1 VRAFAGIDWAAEKAD
16 VCVQAPDGAVL
27 LERTIAMS
35 EAGIDELT
43 RALSALAV
51 CRVAIERPDG
61 VLVERLLEASLCVL
75 AIHPNQ
81 VKAARPRFTA
91 AGGKSDRFDA
101 FVLCELA
108 RTDSHR
114 FRVLA
119 VDGDQ
124 TKALRAL
131 TRARDELVDART
143 ALCNQLREQLL
154 AFWPGATTVFADLD
168 SPIALAFI
176 ERYPSPADARGLG
189 ARRLQAFLDRHAY
202 CGRQRP
208 ETLLAK
214 LRAAATGRA
223 GELETDARRT
233 IVLGLLAALKPIVE
247 QIRQLTSQIH
257 GAVRAHPDGAIFL
270 PLFRDR
276 KTAICPATLIA
287 ELGDQRSRYPTS
299 AAMIADA
306 GQSPVAVE
314 SGKRKVAVFRRACD
328 KRLRN
333 AVCTL
338 ADSTRHWHPWAARVY
353 ADAYARHHNHQRAIR
368 TLGTAWLR
376 VLWRCWHDRN
386 PYNPHQH
393 GALTR
398 QLARAG

>member
-1 VRAFAGIDWAAEKAD
+1 VRAFAGVDWASEKAD
-16 VCVQAPDGAVL
+16 VIVQTEDGHAL
-27 LERTIAMS
+27 LERPFAID
-35 EAGIDELT
+35 EAGIVELCQT
-43 RALSALAV
+43 LIAHAV

-61 VLVERLLEASLCVL
+61 VLVERLLEAGMTVL

-114 FRVLA
+114 FRTLA
-119 VDGDQ
+119 VDGDD

-143 ALCNQLREQLL
+143 ALGNQLREQLL
-154 AFWPGATTVFADLD
+154 AFWPAATTLFANLD

-176 ERYPSPADARGLG
+176 ERYPSPADADRLG
-189 ARRLQAFLDRHAY
+189 PRRLQAFLDRHAY
-202 CGRQRP
+202 CGRQTP
-208 ETLLAK
+208 EKLLAK
-214 LRAAATGRA
+214 LRAAPTGRA
-223 GELETDARRT
+223 GELETDARRAT
-233 IVLGLLAALKPIVE
+233 VLGLIAALRPIVE

-257 GAVRAHPDGAIFL
+257 GAVRAHPDGQIFL

-287 ELGDQRSRYPTS
+287 ELGDQRSRYPTT

-353 ADAYARHHNHQRAIR
+353 ADAYARHRNHQRAIR
-368 TLGTAWLR
+368 TLGAAWLR
-376 VLWRCWHDRN
+376 VLWRCWHDRQ
-386 PYNPHQH
+386 PYDPTRH

>member
-16 VCVQAPDGAVL
+16 VMVQAEDGHAL
-27 LERTIAMS
+27 LERAFAMDD
-35 EAGIDELT
+35 AGIADLCHTLLT
-43 RALSALAV
+43 HRV
-51 CRVAIERPDG
+51 CRVTIERPDG
-61 VLVERLLEASLCVL
+61 VLVERLLDAGLCVL

-119 VDGDQ
+119 PDRDE

-131 TRARDELVDART
+131 TRARDELVDARK

-154 AFWPGATTVFADLD
+154 AFWPGATVVFADLD
-168 SPIALAFI
+168 SPIALAFL

-189 ARRLQAFLDRHAY
+189 PRRLQAFLDRHAY

-208 ETLLAK
+208 EPMLTR
-214 LRAAATGRA
+214 LRAASTGTA
-223 GELETDARRT
+223 GELESDARRA
-233 IVLGLLAALKPIVE
+233 IVLGLIAALRPIVE

-257 GAVRAHPDGAIFL
+257 GAVRAHPDGQIFL
-270 PLFRDR
+270 PLFRDP

-299 AAMIADA
+299 AAMLADA

-338 ADSTRHWHPWAARVY
+338 ADSTRHWHPWAAKIY
-353 ADAYARHHNHQRAIR
+353 ADAYARHNNHQRAIR
-368 TLGTAWLR
+368 TLGAAWLR
-376 VLWRCWHDRN
+376 ILWRCWHDHT
-386 PYNPHQH
+386 PYNPTRH

>member
-1 VRAFAGIDWAAEKAD
+1 VRAFAGVDWAAEKAD
-16 VCVQAPDGAVL
+16 VCVQAPDGRVL
-27 LERTIAMS
+27 AERAFAMT
-35 EAGIDELT
+35 EAGIVELCE
-43 RALSALAV
+43 SLAAHGV
-51 CRVAIERPDG
+51 LRVAIERPDG
-61 VLVERLLEASLCVL
+61 VLVERLLAAGLTVL

-101 FVLCELA
+101 FVLAELC

-114 FRVLA
+114 FRALA
-119 VDGDQ
+119 VDGDD
-124 TKALRAL
+124 TRALRAL

-154 AFWPGATTVFADLD
+154 AFWPGATMVFADLD

-176 ERYPSPADARGLG
+176 ERYPSPPDARGLG
-189 ARRLQAFLDRHAY
+189 PRRLQAFLDRHAY

-208 ETLLAK
+208 EVMLTR
-214 LRAAATGRA
+214 LRAAPTGRA
-223 GELETDARRT
+223 GELETDARRAT
-233 IVLGLLAALKPIVE
+233 VLGLITALRPIVS

-257 GAVRAHPDGAIFL
+257 GAVHAHPDGQIFL
-270 PLFRDR
+270 PLFRDK

-287 ELGDQRSRYPTS
+287 ELGDQRTRYPTN

-306 GQSPVAVE
+306 GHSPVAIE

-333 AVCTL
+333 AVCIL
-338 ADSTRHWHPWAARVY
+338 ADSTRHWHPWAHQIYTDAR
-353 ADAYARHHNHQRAIR
+353 ARGHTHQRAIR
-368 TLGTAWLR
+368 TLGAAWLR
-376 VLWRCWHDRN
+376 VLWRCWHDHT
-386 PYNPHQH
+386 PYDPNRH

>member
-1 VRAFAGIDWAAEKAD
+1 MRAFAGVDWAAEKAD
-16 VCVQAPDGAVL
+16 VMVQGEDGHAL
-27 LERTIAMS
+27 LERAFAMTEDGIA
-35 EAGIDELT
+35 GLC
-43 RALSALAV
+43 RALIAHRV

-61 VLVERLLEASLCVL
+61 VLVERLLEAGVTVL

-114 FRVLA
+114 FRALA
-119 VDGDQ
+119 LDRDD
-124 TKALRAL
+124 TRALRAL

-154 AFWPGATTVFADLD
+154 AFWPGATVVFADLD
-168 SPIALAFI
+168 SPIALAFL

-189 ARRLQAFLDRHAY
+189 PRRLRAFLDRHAY
-202 CGRQRP
+202 SGRQTPQR
-208 ETLLAK
+208 LLAK
-214 LRAAATGRA
+214 LRAAPTGRA
-223 GELETDARRT
+223 GELESDARRAT
-233 IVLGLLAALKPIVE
+233 VLGLIAALHALVD

-257 GAVRAHPDGAIFL
+257 GAVRAHPDGHIFL
-270 PLFRDR
+270 PLFRDK

-306 GQSPVAVE
+306 GQSPIAVE

-328 KRLRN
+328 KRLRD

-338 ADSTRHWHPWAARVY
+338 ADSTRHWHPWAAHIY
-353 ADAYARHHNHQRAIR
+353 ADARARGHDHQRAIR
-368 TLGTAWLR
+368 TLGAAWLR
-376 VLWRCWHDRN
+376 VLWRCWHDHQ
-386 PYNPHQH
+386 PYDQTRH

-398 QLARAG
+398 HLARAG

>member
-1 VRAFAGIDWAAEKAD
+1 MRAFAGVDWAAEKAD
-16 VCVQAPDGAVL
+16 VCVQGPDGRIL
-27 LERTIAMS
+27 KERTFALD
-35 EAGIDELT
+35 EAGIVELCQT
-43 RALSALAV
+43 LIALEV

-61 VLVERLLEASLCVL
+61 VLVERLLDAGLTVL

-101 FVLCELA
+101 FVLAELC

-114 FRVLA
+114 FRALA
-119 VDGDQ
+119 VDGDD
-124 TKALRAL
+124 TRALRAL

-143 ALCNQLREQLL
+143 ALANQLREQLL
-154 AFWPGATTVFADLD
+154 AFWPGATMIFADLD

-189 ARRLQAFLDRHAY
+189 PRRLQAFLDRHAY

-208 ETLLAK
+208 EVLLTR
-214 LRAAATGRA
+214 LRAAPTGRA
-223 GELETDARRT
+223 GELETDARRAT
-233 IVLGLLAALKPIVE
+233 VLGLITALRPIVS

-257 GAVRAHPDGAIFL
+257 GAVRAHPDGQLFL
-270 PLFRDR
+270 PLFRDK

-287 ELGDQRSRYPTS
+287 ELGDQRARYPTN

-306 GQSPVAVE
+306 GHSPVAVE

-333 AVCTL
+333 AVATL
-338 ADSTRHWHPWAARVY
+338 ADSTRHWHPWAHQIYTDAR
-353 ADAYARHHNHQRAIR
+353 ARGHTHQRAIR
-368 TLGTAWLR
+368 TLGAAWLR
-376 VLWRCWHDRN
+376 VLWRCWHDHT
-386 PYNPHQH
+386 PYDPNRH

>member
-1 VRAFAGIDWAAEKAD
+1 MRAFAGVDWAAEKAD
-16 VCVQAPDGAVL
+16 VMVQGEAGEAVL
-27 LERTIAMS
+27 ERAFAMTES
-35 EAGIDELT
+35 GIVELCRT
-43 RALSALAV
+43 LIEHDV

-61 VLVERLLEASLCVL
+61 VMVERLLEAGLCVL

-114 FRVLA
+114 FRALT
-119 VDGDQ
+119 VDRDD
-124 TKALRAL
+124 TRALRAL
-131 TRARDELVDART
+131 TRSRDELVDART

-154 AFWPGATTVFADLD
+154 AFWPGATLVFADLD
-168 SPIALAFI
+168 SPIALCFL

-189 ARRLQAFLDRHAY
+189 PKRLRSFLDRHAY
-202 CGRQRP
+202 SGRQSP
-208 ETLLAK
+208 ERMLGK
-214 LRAAATGRA
+214 LRAAPTGRA
-223 GELETDARRT
+223 GELETDARRAV
-233 IVLGLLAALKPIVE
+233 VLGLVAALKPIIE

-270 PLFRDR
+270 PLFRDKR
-276 KTAICPATLIA
+276 TAICPATLIA
-287 ELGDQRSRYPTS
+287 ELGDQRARYPTS
-299 AAMIADA
+299 AAMLADA

-338 ADSTRHWHPWAARVY
+338 ADSTRHWHPWAAQVY
-353 ADAYARHHNHQRAIR
+353 ANAYARHHNHQRAIR
-368 TLGTAWLR
+368 TLGAAWLR
-376 VLWRCWHDRN
+376 VLWRCWHDHT
-386 PYNPHQH
+386 PYNPTHH
-393 GALTR
+393 RALTR
-398 QLARAG
+398 QLARPG

>member
-1 VRAFAGIDWAAEKAD
+1 MRAFAGVDWASEKAD
-16 VCVQAPDGAVL
+16 VMVQGEDGHAL
-27 LERTIAMS
+27 LERTFATD
-35 EAGIDELT
+35 EVGIVELCQT
-43 RALSALAV
+43 LITHGV

-61 VLVERLLEASLCVL
+61 VLVERLLEAGLCVL

-91 AGGKSDRFDA
+91 AGGKSDRLDA

-114 FRVLA
+114 FRTLA
-119 VDGDQ
+119 VDGDD

-131 TRARDELVDART
+131 TRARDELVDVRT

-154 AFWPGATTVFADLD
+154 AFWPGATMVFADLD
-168 SPIALAFI
+168 SSIALAFI
-176 ERYPSPADARGLG
+176 ERYPSPADARGLRP
-189 ARRLQAFLDRHAY
+189 RRLQAFLDRHAY
-202 CGRQRP
+202 CGRQTP
-208 ETLLAK
+208 ERMLAK
-214 LRAAATGRA
+214 LRAAPTGRA

-233 IVLGLLAALKPIVE
+233 TVLGLIAALRPIVE

-257 GAVRAHPDGAIFL
+257 GAVRQHPDGAIFL
-270 PLFRDR
+270 PLFRDE
-276 KTAICPATLIA
+276 KTCICPATLIA
-287 ELGDQRSRYPTS
+287 ELGDQRSRYPTN

-333 AVCTL
+333 AVCIL
-338 ADSTRHWHPWAARVY
+338 ADSTRHWHPWAAQVY

-368 TLGTAWLR
+368 TLGAAWLR
-376 VLWRCWHDRN
+376 VLWRCWHDRQ
-386 PYNPHQH
+386 PYDPTRH

>member
-1 VRAFAGIDWAAEKAD
+1 MVQGEGGHALLERAFAMTEHGIAEL
-16 VCVQAPDGAVL
+16 CHTL
-27 LERTIAMS
+27 IAH
-35 EAGIDELT
+35 
-43 RALSALAV
+43 RV

-61 VLVERLLEASLCVL
+61 VLVERLLEAELTVL

-119 VDGDQ
+119 VDRDE

-131 TRARDELVDART
+131 TRARDELVDARK

-154 AFWPGATTVFADLD
+154 AFWPGATVVFADLD
-168 SPIALAFI
+168 SPIALAFL
-176 ERYPSPADARGLG
+176 ERYPSPDDARGLG
-189 ARRLQAFLDRHAY
+189 PRRLQAFLDRHAY

-208 ETLLAK
+208 EAMLTR
-214 LRAAATGRA
+214 LRAASTGTA
-223 GELETDARRT
+223 GELESDARRA
-233 IVLGLLAALKPIVE
+233 IVLGLIAALRPILC

-257 GAVRAHPDGAIFL
+257 GAVRQHPDGHIFL
-270 PLFRDR
+270 PLFRDK
-276 KTAICPATLIA
+276 KTCICPATLIA
-287 ELGDQRSRYPTS
+287 ELGDQRARYPTS
-299 AAMIADA
+299 TAMLADA

-338 ADSTRHWHPWAARVY
+338 ADSTRHWHPWAHQIYTDAR
-353 ADAYARHHNHQRAIR
+353 ARGHNHQRAIR
-368 TLGTAWLR
+368 TLGAAWLR
-376 VLWRCWHDRN
+376 VLWRCWHN
-386 PYNPHQH
+386 HQPYDPTRH

>member
-1 VRAFAGIDWAAEKAD
+1 MRAFAGVDWAAEKAD
-16 VCVQAPDGAVL
+16 VMVQDQDGRAL
-27 LERTIAMS
+27 LERAFAIS
-35 EAGIDELT
+35 EAGIAGLCQT
-43 RALSALAV
+43 LLAHAV

-61 VLVERLLEASLCVL
+61 VLVERLLDAGLCVL

-108 RTDSHR
+108 RTDNHR

-119 VDGDQ
+119 PDRDE

-131 TRARDELVDART
+131 TRARDELVNTRT

-154 AFWPGATTVFADLD
+154 AFWPGATVMFAELD
-168 SPIALAFI
+168 SPIALAFL
-176 ERYPSPADARGLG
+176 ERYPSPIDARGLG
-189 ARRLQAFLDRHAY
+189 PRRLQAFLDRHAY
-202 CGRQRP
+202 SGRQRP
-208 ETLLAK
+208 GAMLTR
-214 LRAAATGRA
+214 LRAASTGTA
-223 GELETDARRT
+223 GELETDARRA
-233 IVLGLLAALKPIVE
+233 IVLGLVAALRPILC

-257 GAVRAHPDGAIFL
+257 GAVRTHPDGPIFL

-276 KTAICPATLIA
+276 KTCICPATLIA

-299 AAMIADA
+299 AAMLADA

-338 ADSTRHWHPWAARVY
+338 ADSTRHWHPWAATIY
-353 ADAYARHHNHQRAIR
+353 ADARARGHNHQRAIR
-368 TLGTAWLR
+368 TLGAAWLR
-376 VLWRCWHDRN
+376 VLWRCWHDHT
-386 PYNPHQH
+386 PYNPTRH
-393 GALTR
+393 GTLTR

>member
-1 VRAFAGIDWAAEKAD
+1 MRAFAGVDWAAEKAD
-16 VCVQAPDGAVL
+16 VCVQGPDGRVL
-27 LERTIAMS
+27 SERAFAMT
-35 EAGIDELT
+35 EAGIVELAESLIT
-43 RALSALAV
+43 HGV

-61 VLVERLLEASLCVL
+61 VLVERLLAAGLTVL
-75 AIHPNQ
+75 ALHPNQ

-101 FVLCELA
+101 FVLCELC

-119 VDGDQ
+119 LDRDD
-124 TKALRAL
+124 TRALRAL

-168 SPIALAFI
+168 SPIALAFLQ
-176 ERYPSPADARGLG
+176 RYPSPADARGLG
-189 ARRLQAFLDRHAY
+189 PRRLQAFLDRHAY
-202 CGRQRP
+202 SGRQRP
-208 ETLLAK
+208 EPMLTR
-214 LRAAATGRA
+214 LRSAPTGRA
-223 GELETDARRT
+223 GELETDARRAT
-233 IVLGLLAALKPIVE
+233 VLGLISALRPMIG
-247 QIRQLTSQIH
+247 QISQLTSQIH
-257 GAVRAHPDGAIFL
+257 GAVRAHPDGQIFL
-270 PLFRDR
+270 PLFRDH

-287 ELGDQRSRYPTS
+287 ELGDQRSRYPTA
-299 AAMIADA
+299 AAMLADA
-306 GQSPVAVE
+306 GQSPVAIE

-338 ADSTRHWHPWAARVY
+338 ANSTRHWHPWAQQIYTNAR
-353 ADAYARHHNHQRAIR
+353 ARGHNHQRAIR
-368 TLGTAWLR
+368 TLGAAWLR
-376 VLWRCWHDRN
+376 VLWRCWHN
-386 PYNPHQH
+386 HTPYNPSRH

-398 QLARAG
+398 QLTPAG

>member
-1 VRAFAGIDWAAEKAD
+1 MRAFAGVDWAVEKAD
-16 VCVQAPDGAVL
+16 VCVQAPDGKRLA
-27 LERTIAMS
+27 ERTFAMS
-35 EAGIDELT
+35 EAGIVELCQ
-43 RALSALAV
+43 ALIALKV

-61 VLVERLLEASLCVL
+61 VLVERLLAAGLTVM

-119 VDGDQ
+119 VDGDD

-131 TRARDELVDART
+131 TRARDELVDARK
-143 ALCNQLREQLL
+143 ALANQLREQLL
-154 AFWPGATTVFADLD
+154 AFWPGASTVFADLD

-189 ARRLQAFLDRHAY
+189 PRRLQAFLDRHGY

-208 ETLLAK
+208 QTLLAR
-214 LRAAATGRA
+214 LRAAPTGTA
-223 GELETDARRT
+223 GELETDARRAT
-233 IVLGLLAALKPIVE
+233 VLGLIAALRPIVG

-257 GAVRAHPDGAIFL
+257 GAVRAHPDGPIFL
-270 PLFRDR
+270 PLFRDH

-287 ELGDQRSRYPTS
+287 ELGDQRARYPTS
-299 AAMIADA
+299 ATMIADA
-306 GQSPVAVE
+306 GHSPVAVE

-333 AVCTL
+333 AVATL
-338 ADSTRHWHPWAARVY
+338 ADSTRHWHPWAATVY
-353 ADAYARHHNHQRAIR
+353 ATARARGHDHQRAIR
-368 TLGTAWLR
+368 TLGAAWLR
-376 VLWRCWHDRN
+376 VLWRCWHN
-386 PYNPHQH
+386 HQPYDPTRH

>member
-1 VRAFAGIDWAAEKAD
+1 VHAFAGVDWAAEKAD
-16 VCVQAPDGAVL
+16 VMVQSQDGRAL
-27 LERTIAMS
+27 LERSFAMT
-35 EAGIDELT
+35 ETGIVELCET
-43 RALSALAV
+43 LIVHRV

-61 VLVERLLEASLCVL
+61 VLVERLLAAGLTVM

-114 FRVLA
+114 FRALGA
-119 VDGDQ
+119 DRDD

-131 TRARDELVDART
+131 TRARDELVDARK
-143 ALCNQLREQLL
+143 ALCNQLRDQLL
-154 AFWPGATTVFADLD
+154 AFWPGATTVFTELD
-168 SPIALAFI
+168 SPICLAFL

-189 ARRLQAFLDRHAY
+189 PRRLQAFLDRHAY
-202 CGRQRP
+202 SGRQTP
-208 ETLLAK
+208 ETLLHR
-214 LRAAATGRA
+214 LRAAPTGRA
-223 GELETDARRT
+223 GELETDARRAT
-233 IVLGLLAALKPIVE
+233 VLGLIAALRPIVE

-257 GAVRAHPDGAIFL
+257 GALRAHPDAAIFL
-270 PLFRDR
+270 PLFRDK
-276 KTAICPATLIA
+276 KTCICPATLIA
-287 ELGDQRSRYPTS
+287 ELGDQRARYPTS
-299 AAMIADA
+299 AAMLADA

-333 AVCTL
+333 AVSVL
-338 ADSTRHWHPWAARVY
+338 ADSTRHWHPWAHQIYTNAR
-353 ADAYARHHNHQRAIR
+353 ARGHTHQRAIR

-376 VLWRCWHDRN
+376 ILWRCWHDHQ
-386 PYNPHQH
+386 PYDPTRH

-398 QLARAG
+398 QLAATG

>member
-1 VRAFAGIDWAAEKAD
+1 MRAFAGVDWAAEKAD
-16 VCVQAPDGAVL
+16 VCVQGPDGRVL
-27 LERTIAMS
+27 AERTFAMTEIGVAELCQTLIA
-35 EAGIDELT
+35 L
-43 RALSALAV
+43 RV

-61 VLVERLLEASLCVL
+61 VLVERLLDSGLTVM

-114 FRVLA
+114 FRALA
-119 VDGDQ
+119 VDSDE

-131 TRARDELVDART
+131 TRARDELVDARK

-154 AFWPGATTVFADLD
+154 AFWPGATMIFADLD

-176 ERYPSPADARGLG
+176 ERYPSPHDARGLG
-189 ARRLQAFLDRHAY
+189 PKRLSAFLDRHAY
-202 CGRQRP
+202 CGRQTP
-208 ETLLAK
+208 EKLLTR
-214 LRAAATGRA
+214 LRAAPTGRT
-223 GELETDARRT
+223 GELETDARRAT
-233 IVLGLLAALKPIVE
+233 VLGLVAALRPIVE

-270 PLFRDR
+270 PLFRD
-276 KTAICPATLIA
+276 KATAICPATLIA
-287 ELGDQRSRYPTS
+287 ELGDQRSRYPTN

-333 AVCTL
+333 AVATL
-338 ADSTRHWHPWAARVY
+338 ADSTRHWHPWARQIYIAAR
-353 ADAYARHHNHQRAIR
+353 ARGHNHQRAIR
-368 TLGTAWLR
+368 TLGAAWLR
-376 VLWRCWHDRN
+376 VLWRCWHDHQ
-386 PYNPHQH
+386 PYDPTRH

-398 QLARAG
+398 QLARAA

>member
-1 VRAFAGIDWAAEKAD
+1 VRAFAGVDWASEKAD
-16 VCVQAPDGAVL
+16 VMVQDQDGRAL
-27 LERTIAMS
+27 AERAFAMT
-35 EAGIDELT
+35 EAGIVGLCQTLIEHG
-43 RALSALAV
+43 V

-61 VLVERLLEASLCVL
+61 VLVERLLEAGLTVL

-101 FVLCELA
+101 FVLAELA

-114 FRVLA
+114 FRTLA
-119 VDGDQ
+119 LDRDD
-124 TKALRAL
+124 TRALRAL

-154 AFWPGATTVFADLD
+154 AYWPGATLVFADLD
-168 SPIALAFI
+168 SPIALALI
-176 ERYPSPADARGLG
+176 ERYPSPADARALG
-189 ARRLQAFLDRHAY
+189 PRRLQALPDRHAY
-202 CGRQRP
+202 CGRQTP
-208 ETLLAK
+208 ERLLAK
-214 LRAAATGRA
+214 LRAAPTGRA
-223 GELETDARRT
+223 GELETDARRAT
-233 IVLGLLAALKPIVE
+233 VLGLIAALRPIVD

-257 GAVRAHPDGAIFL
+257 GAVRAHPDGQIFL
-270 PLFRDR
+270 PLLRHR
-276 KTAICPATLIA
+276 KTAICPATLIT

-299 AAMIADA
+299 AAMLADA

-314 SGKRKVAVFRRACD
+314 SGKPKVAVFRRACD

-333 AVCTL
+333 AVRTP
-338 ADSTRHWHPWAARVY
+338 ADSTHHWHPWAATVY
-353 ADAYARHHNHQRAIR
+353 ADAYTRHHNHQRAIR
-368 TLGTAWLR
+368 TLGAAWLR
-376 VLWRCWHDRN
+376 ILWRRWHHHT
-386 PYNPHQH
+386 PHDPTRH

>member
-1 VRAFAGIDWAAEKAD
+1 MVQAQDGEALLERAFAMD
-16 VCVQAPDGAVL
+16 
-27 LERTIAMS
+27 
-35 EAGIDELT
+35 EAGIVELCET
-43 RALSALAV
+43 LTGHGV

-61 VLVERLLEASLCVL
+61 VLVERLLEAGLTVL

-119 VDGDQ
+119 LDGDD
-124 TKALRAL
+124 TRALRAL

-143 ALCNQLREQLL
+143 ALANQLREQLL

-168 SPIALAFI
+168 SPIALAFL

-189 ARRLQAFLDRHAY
+189 PRRLQAFLDRHSY

-208 ETLLAK
+208 ERMLAN
-214 LRAAATGRA
+214 LHAAATGRA
-223 GELETDARRT
+223 GELETDARRAV
-233 IVLGLLAALKPIVE
+233 VLGLIAALRPIVC

-257 GAVRAHPDGAIFL
+257 GAVRAHPDGQLFL

-276 KTAICPATLIA
+276 KTAICPATLVA
-287 ELGDQRSRYPTS
+287 EFGDQRSRYPTS

-314 SGKRKVAVFRRACD
+314 SGKRKVACFRWACD

-338 ADSTRHWHPWAARVY
+338 ADSTRHWHPWASKVY
-353 ADAYARHHNHQRAIR
+353 ADAFARHHNHQRAIR
-368 TLGTAWLR
+368 TLGAAWLR
-376 VLWRCWHDRN
+376 VLWRCWHDRQ
-386 PYNPHQH
+386 PYDPTRH

>member
-1 VRAFAGIDWAAEKAD
+1 MRTFAGIDWAAEKAD
-16 VCVQAPDGAVL
+16 VCVQGPDGRVL
-27 LERTIAMS
+27 AERTFALD
-35 EAGIDELT
+35 EAGIVELCRT
-43 RALSALAV
+43 LIAHAV

-61 VLVERLLEASLCVL
+61 VLVERLLAAGLTVM

-81 VKAARPRFTA
+81 VKAARPRFSA

-114 FRVLA
+114 FRALTP
-119 VDGDQ
+119 DGDD
-124 TKALRAL
+124 TRALRAL
-131 TRARDELVDART
+131 TRARDELVDARR

-154 AFWPGATTVFADLD
+154 AFWPGATRIFADLD
-168 SPIALAFI
+168 SPIALAFL

-189 ARRLQAFLDRHAY
+189 PRRLQAFLDRHAY
-202 CGRQRP
+202 CGRQTP
-208 ETLLAK
+208 KKLLAP

-223 GELETDARRT
+223 GELETDARRAT
-233 IVLGLLAALKPIVE
+233 VLGLIAALRPIVK

-257 GAVRAHPDGAIFL
+257 GAVRQHPDGQIFL
-270 PLFRDR
+270 PLFRD
-276 KTAICPATLIA
+276 KATAICPATLIA

-306 GQSPVAVE
+306 GHSPVAIE
-314 SGKRKVAVFRRACD
+314 SGKRTVACFRRACD
-328 KRLRN
+328 KHLRN

-338 ADSTRHWHPWAARVY
+338 ADSTRHWHPWAHQIYTHAR
-353 ADAYARHHNHQRAIR
+353 ARGHNHQRAIR
-368 TLGTAWLR
+368 TLGAAWLR
-376 VLWRCWHDRN
+376 VLWRCWHNRQ
-386 PYNPHQH
+386 PYDPTRH

-398 QLARAG
+398 QLAAAG

>member
-1 VRAFAGIDWAAEKAD
+1 MRAFAGVDWAAEKAD
-16 VCVQAPDGAVL
+16 VCVQAPDGGVL
-27 LERTIAMS
+27 AERAFAMS
-35 EAGIDELT
+35 EAGIVELAE
-43 RALSALAV
+43 ALISHGV
-51 CRVAIERPDG
+51 SRVAIERPDG
-61 VLVERLLEASLCVL
+61 VLVERLLAAGLTVL

-119 VDGDQ
+119 VDGDD

-131 TRARDELVDART
+131 TRAREELVDART

-154 AFWPGATTVFADLD
+154 AFWPGATIVFADLN
-168 SPIALAFI
+168 SPIALAFL
-176 ERYPSPADARGLG
+176 ERYPSPPDAHGLG
-189 ARRLQAFLDRHAY
+189 PKRLQAFLDRHAY

-208 ETLLAK
+208 EVMLTR
-214 LRAAATGRA
+214 LRAAPTGHA
-223 GELETDARRT
+223 GELEIDARRAT
-233 IVLGLLAALKPIVE
+233 VLGLIAALRPIVA

-257 GAVRAHPDGAIFL
+257 GAVRAHPDGQIFL
-270 PLFRDR
+270 PLFRDH

-287 ELGDQRSRYPTS
+287 ELGDQRARYPTA

-306 GQSPVAVE
+306 GHSPVAVE
-314 SGKRKVAVFRRACD
+314 SGKRKVACFRRACD

-333 AVCTL
+333 AVATL
-338 ADSTRHWHPWAARVY
+338 ADSTRHWHPWAHQIYTHAR
-353 ADAYARHHNHQRAIR
+353 ARGHNHQRAIR
-368 TLGTAWLR
+368 TLGAAWLR
-376 VLWRCWHDRN
+376 VLWRCWHN
-386 PYNPHQH
+386 HTPYNPTRH

>member
-1 VRAFAGIDWAAEKAD
+1 MRAFAGVDWAAEKAD
-16 VCVQAPDGAVL
+16 VMVQGEEGRVL
-27 LERTIAMS
+27 LEHAFAMTES
-35 EAGIDELT
+35 GIVELC
-43 RALSALAV
+43 RALIALKV

-61 VLVERLLEASLCVL
+61 VLVERLLATGLTVL

-101 FVLCELA
+101 FVLCELC

-114 FRVLA
+114 FRALA
-119 VDGDQ
+119 LDRDD
-124 TKALRAL
+124 TRALRAL

-154 AFWPGATTVFADLD
+154 AFWPGATMVFADLD
-168 SPIALAFI
+168 SPIALAFL
-176 ERYPSPADARGLG
+176 ERYPSPTDAHGLG
-189 ARRLQAFLDRHAY
+189 PKRLQAFLDRHAY
-202 CGRQRP
+202 SGRQTPQRI
-208 ETLLAK
+208 LAR
-214 LRAAATGRA
+214 LRAAPTGRA
-223 GELETDARRT
+223 GELESDARRAT
-233 IVLGLLAALKPIVE
+233 VLGLITALRPIVA

-257 GAVRAHPDGAIFL
+257 GAVREHPDGQIFL
-270 PLFRDR
+270 PLFRDTR
-276 KTAICPATLIA
+276 TCICPATLIA

-299 AAMIADA
+299 AAMLADA
-306 GQSPVAVE
+306 GHSPVAVE
-314 SGKRKVAVFRRACD
+314 SGKRKVACFRRACD

-338 ADSTRHWHPWAARVY
+338 ADSTRHWHPWAAHIY
-353 ADAYARHHNHQRAIR
+353 ANARNRGHDHQRAIR
-368 TLGTAWLR
+368 TLGAAWLR
-376 VLWRCWHDRN
+376 VLWRCWHDRQ
-386 PYNPHQH
+386 PYDPTRH

>member
-1 VRAFAGIDWAAEKAD
+1 VRAFAGVDWAAEKAD
-16 VCVQAPDGAVL
+16 VCVQGPDGRVL
-27 LERTIAMS
+27 AERSFAMT
-35 EAGIDELT
+35 EAGILELCQT
-43 RALSALAV
+43 LIAHAV

-61 VLVERLLEASLCVL
+61 VLVERLLDAGLTVL

-119 VDGDQ
+119 ADRDD
-124 TKALRAL
+124 TKTLRAL
-131 TRARDELVDART
+131 TRARDELVDARK
-143 ALCNQLREQLL
+143 ALCNQLRAQLL
-154 AFWPGATTVFADLD
+154 AFWPGATMIFADLD

-176 ERYPSPADARGLG
+176 ERYPSPVDARGLG
-189 ARRLQAFLDRHAY
+189 PRRLRAFLDRHAY
-202 CGRQRP
+202 CGRQTP
-208 ETLLAK
+208 EKLLTR
-214 LRAAATGRA
+214 LRAAPTGRA
-223 GELETDARRT
+223 GELETDARRAT
-233 IVLGLLAALKPIVE
+233 VLGLVTALRPIVD

-257 GAVRAHPDGAIFL
+257 GAVRTHPDGAIFL
-270 PLFRDR
+270 PLFRDH

-299 AAMIADA
+299 ATMIADA
-306 GQSPVAVE
+306 GHSPVAVE

-328 KRLRN
+328 KRLRD
-333 AVCTL
+333 AVATL
-338 ADSTRHWHPWAARVY
+338 ADSTRHWHPCAHRVY
-353 ADAYARHHNHQRAIR
+353 ADARARGHDHQRAIR

-376 VLWRCWHDRN
+376 VLWRCWHDHQ
-386 PYNPHQH
+386 PYDPTRH

-398 QLARAG
+398 QLALHG

>member
-1 VRAFAGIDWAAEKAD
+1 MGTFAGIDWAAEKAD
-16 VCVQAPDGAVL
+16 VMVQAQDGRPLA
-27 LERTIAMS
+27 ERTFAMT
-35 EAGIDELT
+35 EAGIAELCQT
-43 RALSALAV
+43 LITHTV

-61 VLVERLLEASLCVL
+61 VLVERLLAAGLTVM

-81 VKAARPRFTA
+81 VKAARPRFSA

-114 FRVLA
+114 FRALA
-119 VDGDQ
+119 ADRDD

-143 ALCNQLREQLL
+143 ALTNQLREQLL

-168 SPIALAFI
+168 SPIALAFL

-189 ARRLQAFLDRHAY
+189 PRRLQAFLDRHAY
-202 CGRQRP
+202 PGRQTP
-208 ETLLAK
+208 EKLLAK
-214 LRAAATGRA
+214 LRAAATGTA
-223 GELETDARRT
+223 GELETDARRAT
-233 IVLGLLAALKPIVE
+233 VLGLISALRPIVE

-257 GAVRAHPDGAIFL
+257 GAVRAHPDAAIFL
-270 PLFRDR
+270 PLFRDP

-287 ELGDQRSRYPTS
+287 ELGDQRNRYPTN
-299 AAMIADA
+299 ATMIADA
-306 GQSPVAVE
+306 GHSPVAVE
-314 SGKRKVAVFRRACD
+314 SGKRKIACFRRACD

-333 AVCTL
+333 AVATL
-338 ADSTRHWHPWAARVY
+338 ADSTRHWHPWAHQIYTNART
-353 ADAYARHHNHQRAIR
+353 RGHNHQRAIR
-368 TLGTAWLR
+368 TLGAAWLR
-376 VLWRCWHDRN
+376 VLWRCWHN
-386 PYNPHQH
+386 HTPYDPTRHR
-393 GALTR
+393 ALTR

>member
-1 VRAFAGIDWAAEKAD
+1 VRAFAGVDWAAEKAD
-16 VCVQAPDGAVL
+16 VMVQGEHGDVL
-27 LERTIAMS
+27 LERAFAMT
-35 EAGIDELT
+35 EAGIVELCQTLLELT
-43 RALSALAV
+43 V

-61 VLVERLLEASLCVL
+61 VLVERLLDAGLTVL

-114 FRVLA
+114 FRALA
-119 VDGDQ
+119 LDGDD
-124 TKALRAL
+124 TRALRAL

-143 ALCNQLREQLL
+143 ALGNQLREQLL
-154 AFWPGATTVFADLD
+154 AFWPGATLVFADLD
-168 SPIALAFI
+168 SPIALAFL
-176 ERYPSPADARGLG
+176 ERYPSPPDTRGLG
-189 ARRLQAFLDRHAY
+189 PRRLRAFLDRHAY
-202 CGRQRP
+202 SGRQTP
-208 ETLLAK
+208 ETMLTK
-214 LRAAATGRA
+214 LRSAPTGRA
-223 GELETDARRT
+223 GKLETDARRAT
-233 IVLGLLAALKPIVE
+233 VLGLIAALRPIVS
-247 QIRQLTSQIH
+247 QISQLTSQIH
-257 GAVRAHPDGAIFL
+257 RAVRAHPDGQIFL
-270 PLFRDR
+270 PLFRDH

-287 ELGDQRSRYPTS
+287 ELGDQRSRYPTA
-299 AAMIADA
+299 AAMLADA

-314 SGKRKVAVFRRACD
+314 SGKRKVACFRRACD

-338 ADSTRHWHPWAARVY
+338 ANSTRHWHPWAHQIYTNAR
-353 ADAYARHHNHQRAIR
+353 ARGHNHQPAIR
-368 TLGTAWLR
+368 TLGAAWLR
-376 VLWRCWHDRN
+376 ILWRCWHN
-386 PYNPHQH
+386 HTPYQPNRH

>member
-1 VRAFAGIDWAAEKAD
+1 MRAFAGVDWAAEKAD
-16 VCVQAPDGAVL
+16 VMVQGEGGRVL
-27 LERTIAMS
+27 AERAFAMD
-35 EAGIDELT
+35 EAGIAELCQTLVELT
-43 RALSALAV
+43 V

-61 VLVERLLEASLCVL
+61 VLVERLLAAGLTVL

-101 FVLCELA
+101 FVLAELA

-114 FRVLA
+114 FRALA
-119 VDGDQ
+119 LDGDD
-124 TKALRAL
+124 TRALRAL

-154 AFWPGATTVFADLD
+154 AFWPGATVAFAALD
-168 SPIALAFI
+168 SPIALAFL
-176 ERYPSPADARGLG
+176 ERYPSPADTRGLG
-189 ARRLQAFLDRHAY
+189 PRRLQAFLDRHAY
-202 CGRQRP
+202 CGRQTP
-208 ETLLAK
+208 ERILAK
-214 LRAAATGRA
+214 LRAAPIGRA
-223 GELETDARRT
+223 GELETDARRAT
-233 IVLGLLAALKPIVE
+233 VLGLIAALRPLLD

-257 GAVRAHPDGAIFL
+257 GAVRHHPDGQIFL
-270 PLFRDR
+270 PLFRDH

-287 ELGDQRSRYPTS
+287 ELGDQRSRYPTA
-299 AAMIADA
+299 AAMLADA
-306 GQSPVAVE
+306 GQSPVAIQ
-314 SGKRKVAVFRRACD
+314 SGKRKTACFRRACD

-338 ADSTRHWHPWAARVY
+338 ADSTRHWHPWAHQIYTNAR
-353 ADAYARHHNHQRAIR
+353 DRGHNHQRAIR
-368 TLGTAWLR
+368 TLGAAWLR
-376 VLWRCWHDRN
+376 VLWRCWHN
-386 PYNPHQH
+386 HTPYNPNHH

>member
-1 VRAFAGIDWAAEKAD
+1 MRAFAGVDWAAEKAD
-16 VCVQAPDGAVL
+16 ICVQGPDGQVL
-27 LERTIAMS
+27 AERAFAMTETGIVELCHALIA
-35 EAGIDELT
+35 LK
-43 RALSALAV
+43 V

-61 VLVERLLEASLCVL
+61 VLVERLLEAGLCVL

-101 FVLCELA
+101 FVLAELA

-114 FRVLA
+114 FRALTA
-119 VDGDQ
+119 DGDD

-154 AFWPGATTVFADLD
+154 AFWPGATVVFADLD

-176 ERYPSPADARGLG
+176 ERYPSPLDARGLG
-189 ARRLQAFLDRHAY
+189 PRRLQAFLHRHGY

-214 LRAAATGRA
+214 LRAAPTGRA
-223 GELETDARRT
+223 GELETDARRAT
-233 IVLGLLAALKPIVE
+233 VLGLIAALRPIVG

-257 GAVRAHPDGAIFL
+257 GAVRAHPDGPIFL
-270 PLFRDR
+270 PLFRDK

-287 ELGDQRSRYPTS
+287 ELGDQRARYPTS
-299 AAMIADA
+299 AAMLADA

-338 ADSTRHWHPWAARVY
+338 ADSTRHWHPWAAKVY
-353 ADAYARHHNHQRAIR
+353 ADAYARHRNHQRAIR
-368 TLGTAWLR
+368 TLGAAWLR
-376 VLWRCWHDRN
+376 VLWRCWHDHT
-386 PYNPHQH
+386 PYDPTRH

>member
-1 VRAFAGIDWAAEKAD
+1 VRTFAGIDWAAEKAD
-16 VCVQAPDGAVL
+16 VCVQGPDGRVL
-27 LERTIAMS
+27 TERTFALD
-35 EAGIDELT
+35 EAGIAGLCQTLT
-43 RALSALAV
+43 CHRV

-61 VLVERLLEASLCVL
+61 LLVERLLDAGLTVL

-119 VDGDQ
+119 ADRDD

-143 ALCNQLREQLL
+143 ALANQLREQLL
-154 AFWPGATTVFADLD
+154 AFWPGATRIFADLD

-176 ERYPSPADARGLG
+176 ERYPSPLDARGLG
-189 ARRLQAFLDRHAY
+189 PRRLQAFLDRHAY
-202 CGRQRP
+202 PGRQTP
-208 ETLLAK
+208 EQILAK

-223 GELETDARRT
+223 GELETDARRAT
-233 IVLGLLAALKPIVE
+233 TLGLIAALRPIVE

-257 GAVRAHPDGAIFL
+257 GAVREHPDGAIFL
-270 PLFRDR
+270 PLFRDNA
-276 KTAICPATLIA
+276 TAICPATLIA

-306 GQSPVAVE
+306 GHSPVAVE
-314 SGKRKVAVFRRACD
+314 SGKRKIACFRRACD

-333 AVCTL
+333 AVATL
-338 ADSTRHWHPWAARVY
+338 ADSTRHWHPWARQTYTNAR
-353 ADAYARHHNHQRAIR
+353 ARGHNHQRAIR
-368 TLGTAWLR
+368 TLGAAWLR
-376 VLWRCWHDRN
+376 VLWRCWHDHT
-386 PYNPHQH
+386 PYNPNRH

-398 QLARAG
+398 QLAAAG

>member
-1 VRAFAGIDWAAEKAD
+1 VRAFAGVDWAAEKAD
-16 VCVQAPDGAVL
+16 VCVQAPDGRVL
-27 LERTIAMS
+27 AERAFAMT
-35 EAGIDELT
+35 EAGIVELCE
-43 RALSALAV
+43 ALEAHGVS
-51 CRVAIERPDG
+51 RVAIERPDG
-61 VLVERLLEASLCVL
+61 VLVERLLDAGLSVL

-101 FVLCELA
+101 FVLAELC

-114 FRVLA
+114 FRPLA
-119 VDGDQ
+119 ADGDD
-124 TKALRAL
+124 TRALRAL

-143 ALCNQLREQLL
+143 ALANQLREQLL
-154 AFWPGATTVFADLD
+154 AFWPGATMIFADLD

-176 ERYPSPADARGLG
+176 ERYPSPPDARGLG
-189 ARRLQAFLDRHAY
+189 PRRLQAFLDRHAY
-202 CGRQRP
+202 CGRQTP
-208 ETLLAK
+208 ERMLTR
-214 LRAAATGRA
+214 LRAAPTGRA
-223 GELETDARRT
+223 GELETDARRAT
-233 IVLGLLAALKPIVE
+233 VLGLTTALRPIVS

-257 GAVRAHPDGAIFL
+257 GAVRAHPDGQLFL
-270 PLFRDR
+270 PLFRDK

-287 ELGDQRSRYPTS
+287 ELGDQRARYPTN

-306 GQSPVAVE
+306 GHSPVAVE

-333 AVCTL
+333 AVATL
-338 ADSTRHWHPWAARVY
+338 ADSTRHWHPWAHHIYTDAR
-353 ADAYARHHNHQRAIR
+353 ARGHTHQRAIR
-368 TLGTAWLR
+368 TLGAAWLR
-376 VLWRCWHDRN
+376 VLWRCWHDHT
-386 PYNPHQH
+386 PYDPTRH